1 MDYKCHDFCSGQVL
15 KAKELN
21 EMDQAI
27 ADLCEC
33 VGDVDTALDEL
44 HAHAQALIDG
54 GASE

>member
-27 ADLCEC
+27 GDLCEC
-33 VGDVDTALDEL
+33 VGDVDTALDGIIAIQNEL
-44 HAHAQALIDG
+44 IG
-54 GASE
+54 GDSA